1 MKFQRPFVIRVLSGL
16 VWVETI
22 GFGLKFY
29 PHQSFLGRTHINI
42 VNNTDTLSGR
52 LLVLVRQQTAVR
64 TWRTVGEVSALGTVC
79 VLRLKEQEGVAGT

>member
-1 MKFQRPFVIRVLSGL
+1 M
-16 VWVETI
+16 WVETI

-29 PHQSFLGRTHINI
+29 PHQSFLGRTHTDIA
-42 VNNTDTLSGR
+42 NNTDILSGR

>member
-1 MKFQRPFVIRVLSGL
+1 M
-16 VWVETI
+16 WVETI

-29 PHQSFLGRTHINI
+29 PHQSFLGRTHTDI
-42 VNNTDTLSGR
+42 VNNTDILSGR